1 MHNSLPTLPGP
12 LGGPAASAGLALA
25 EHLQLCPD
33 PLCLPLALQ
42 STLRY
47 PSVPVWPC
55 RPPPPSPGGHENSTL
70 GVVGVPLD
78 LKAVWVGVSMGT
90 RVTSL
95 PNNYP

>member
-1 MHNSLPTLPGP
+1 MLITCGMCQVHTPP
-12 LGGPAASAGLALA
+12 
-25 EHLQLCPD
+25 
-33 PLCLPLALQ
+33 
-42 STLRY
+42 
-47 PSVPVWPC
+47 
-55 RPPPPSPGGHENSTL
+55 PPPPSPGGHENSTL